1 MKGTKTTHRHAHAEL
16 YFNPP
21 NLESNQRKNKVNKSE
36 MIDMVAEA
44 ADISK
49 AAAGRA
55 VDAVFDGISAS
66 LKKGDSVTLVGF
78 GTFSVSAR
86 AARSGRNP
94 RTGETIQIKA
104 SKMPKFKA
112 GKALKDAVN

>member
-1 MKGTKTTHRHAHAEL
+1 MLMVLPYLKNENI
-16 YFNPP
+16 NPP
-21 NLESNQRKNKVNKSE
+21 NLESEENIVNKSE

-55 VDAVFDGISAS
+55 VDAVFDGISNS
-66 LKKGDSVTLVGF
+66 LKKGDTVTLVGF
-78 GTFSVSAR
+78 GTFSVSSR